1 MDFKSPNS
9 SPEGTVS
16 EIRAKR
22 PKPVLTLS
30 YHLPTGVVQGRLT
43 AGGNTF
49 SRGARSPALVP
60 IRSPVEPPA
69 PRSPFG
75 PSTAI
80 LKAPHLSQSKE
91 SFSPLPPTPTTA
103 PADAP
108 RASVFEA
115 FQAQFLQSQS
125 STLAQLNELF
135 ERVCGLLD
143 REDEQDAQS
152 NSPLAASTVTISQG

>member
-125 STLAQLNELF
+125 STLAQEKN
-135 ERVCGLLD
+135 
-143 REDEQDAQS
+143 
-152 NSPLAASTVTISQG
+152 

>member
-1 MDFKSPNS
+1 MDFSLTLRLS
-9 SPEGTVS
+9 ASPEGTTADMRV
-16 EIRAKR
+16 KR

-43 AGGNTF
+43 PGGNGF
-49 SRGARSPALVP
+49 PRGGRSPALVP

-75 PSTAI
+75 PSSAI

-103 PADAP
+103 PSDGQRP
-108 RASVFEA
+108 SVFEA
-115 FQAQFLQSQS
+115 FQNQFLQSH
-125 STLAQLNELF
+125 
-135 ERVCGLLD
+135 
-143 REDEQDAQS
+143 
-152 NSPLAASTVTISQG
+152 STVHLQQ